1 MSDSWVAVLFSCN
14 QLFPVVWDVFNS
26 EFKLTQFIKD
36 SNIIEIYDSEVI
48 GYADSISSC
57 ESDSTDSN
65 DENGFNCELLI
76 DAKHKIFRIDSTSHE
91 YFISETDECD
101 CYRDLLYN
109 EHFDKRRHRIC
120 QPLIIVVEKGDYKIC
135 EIIGNLKVY

>member
-1 MSDSWVAVLFSCN
+1 MSVNWVAVLFSCN
-14 QLFPVVWDVFNS
+14 KLFPVVWDVFNS

-65 DENGFNCELLI
+65 DENCFNCELRI
-76 DAKHKIFRIDSTSHE
+76 DAKHKIFRMDSTSYK
-91 YFISETDECD
+91 YFISETDESV
-101 CYRDLLYN
+101 CYCNLLYN
-109 EHFDKRRHRIC
+109 EHFDKRRHKIW
-120 QPLIIVVEKGDYKIC
+120 QPLIIVVEKGYYKIC

>member
-26 EFKLTQFIKD
+26 EFKLTQFIQD
-36 SNIIEIYDSEVI
+36 SNIIEIYDSEVF
-48 GYADSISSC
+48 GYADSIS
-57 ESDSTDSN
+57 DPND
-65 DENGFNCELLI
+65 DENCFNCELLI
-76 DAKHKIFRIDSTSHE
+76 DAKHKIFRIDSTSYE

-109 EHFDKRRHRIC
+109 EHFDKKRHRIC